1 MPNEKRLDFY
11 CLNHV
16 NKTAVNSDV
25 LNEKYTVYEHK
36 NGFKSY
42 VCSKDMSV
50 TYALL
55 CVQFGA
61 SDCEYTDADG
71 DHIILP
77 DGSAHFLE
85 HKMFENPDGSDSF
98 EHFSTLGADSNA
110 YTSNNRTVYLFNCT
124 ENFDDCLDELLKMVF
139 NPSFKAESVERERGI
154 IAQEILMYS
163 DNPYNRC
170 YELLMQAM
178 YSKNPVRKNICG
190 SVESIENISPDILYK
205 CWHDFYVPSN
215 MVLSVCGNVSPDH
228 VKDIVDRFFE
238 VFLQMP
244 DNVDSKP
251 VAVSKCI
258 EPCAVN
264 KAFVS
269 ENMSVSRPI
278 LCLGYKISDLE
289 TDAYE
294 RQKREIALLILSEL
308 LFSHSGEL
316 YNDLYDNNMISSWFS
331 ASVSYNKQFANVTI
345 GTETDKPEYVAD
357 EIKSYVKKVQQC
369 GISDMDF
376 ERCRRVVYSEYVGLF
391 DSTEEIAEA
400 LADSAL
406 GNNSLFDY
414 PEIAENIS
422 KEYVE
427 KIFRMFLSRE
437 YTCISVI
444 FPETTV

>member
-1 MPNEKRLDFY
+1 MPNDKKSDFDCLKHINETVVSSDALD
-11 CLNHV
+11 
-16 NKTAVNSDV
+16 
-25 LNEKYTVYEHK
+25 EKYTVYEHK

-42 VCSKDMSV
+42 ICSKDMSV

-55 CVQFGA
+55 CVKFGA
-61 SDCEYTDADG
+61 SDCEYTDACG
-71 DHIILP
+71 EHMILP
-77 DGSAHFLE
+77 DGSAHFME

-124 ENFDDCLDELLKMVF
+124 ENFDECLEELLRMVF
-139 NPSFKAESVERERGI
+139 TPSFKAESVDRERGI

-163 DNPYNRC
+163 DIPYNRC

-178 YSKNPVRKNICG
+178 YSKDPVRKNICG
-190 SVESIENISPDILYK
+190 SVDSIENISPDIMYK
-205 CWHDFYVPSN
+205 CWKAFYVPSN
-215 MVLSVCGNVSPDH
+215 MVLSICGNVPPDH

-238 VFLQMP
+238 GFLPAP
-244 DNVDSKP
+244 DNMYSKP
-251 VAVSKCI
+251 ATVAECI
-258 EPCAVN
+258 EPRAVN
-264 KAFVS
+264 KSFVS
-269 ENMSVSRPI
+269 ENMPVSRPI
-278 LCLGYKISDLE
+278 LCLGYKISDSE

-294 RQKREIALLILSEL
+294 RQKREIALLILNEL

-331 ASVSYNKQFANVTI
+331 ASVSYNRQFANVTI
-345 GTETDKPEYVAD
+345 GTETDDPEYVAD
-357 EIKSYVKKVQQC
+357 KIKSYVEKVQQC
-369 GISDMDF
+369 GIGDADF

-414 PEIAENIS
+414 PIIAENIS

-427 KIFRMFLSRE
+427 KIFGEFLSQE

-444 FPETTV
+444 LPENVG